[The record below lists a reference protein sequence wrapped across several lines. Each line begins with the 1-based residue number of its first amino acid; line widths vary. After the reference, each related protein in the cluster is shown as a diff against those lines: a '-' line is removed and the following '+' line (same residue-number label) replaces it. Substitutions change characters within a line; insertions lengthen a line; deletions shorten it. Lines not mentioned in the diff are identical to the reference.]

1 MNISRLLSILA
12 IGALAMSAAACG
24 DESSS
29 GSQPPVS
36 TNPDDTIAPPDDTLP
51 PPDPA
56 ISHPTG
62 ADDVV
67 IRIGYEG
74 GFVPI
79 DYLFLDL
86 PSVLVTGDGRLI
98 TQGPVAAIYPGPLLP
113 NMQVRTI
120 AEADIQKILA
130 LAEQHGLLV
139 DRQYTSPNNVAD
151 APDTV
156 VTITANGVT
165 YRHSAYAL
173 GLADFGGPE
182 TDDARRQLAEFVDS
196 VTGEWLYDGTLAGE
210 DQPYESD
217 AFLIRATPATDLSG
231 YEIEPTLVEWPGAID
246 LATASECAE
255 VTWADSAEL
264 FQQANQ
270 LTFFTQNDVTY
281 SVAVKQQLP
290 GDAC

>member
-1 MNISRLLSILA
+1 MNISRLLSVLA

-24 DESSS
+24 DDSTA
-29 GSQPPVS
+29 GSQPPV
-36 TNPDDTIAPPDDTLP
+36 TNPDGTTAPPDDTLP
-51 PPDPA
+51 PPDPV

-79 DYLFLDL
+79 DYLFLSL

-98 TQGPVAAIYPGPLLP
+98 TQGPVIEIYPGPLLP

-120 AEADIQKILA
+120 TEADIQKILA
-130 LAEQHGLLV
+130 LAEEQGLLA

-156 VTITANGVT
+156 VTITANGFT

-173 GLADFGGPE
+173 GLANFDGPE

-196 VTGEWLYDGTLAGE
+196 VTGEWLYDGTVGGE

-217 AFLIRATPATDLSG
+217 AFLIRATPVTDLSG
-231 YEIEPTLVEWPGAID
+231 YEIEPTLVEWPGTIA

-255 VTWADSAEL
+255 VPWAEYAEL

-270 LTFFTQNDVTY
+270 LTFFTQADVTY
-281 SVAVKQQLP
+281 SIAVKQQLS

>member
-98 TQGPVAAIYPGPLLP
+98 TQGPVTAIYPGPLLP
-113 NMQVRTI
+113 NLQVRTI

-231 YEIEPTLVEWPGAID
+231 DEIEPTLVEWPGAID

>member
-1 MNISRLLSILA
+1 
-12 IGALAMSAAACG
+12 MSAAACG

-98 TQGPVAAIYPGPLLP
+98 TQGPVTAIYPGPLLP
-113 NMQVRTI
+113 NLQVRTI

-231 YEIEPTLVEWPGAID
+231 DEIEPTLVEWPGAID